1 MTHKRI
7 ARARARAGMTMLEVV
22 IAMSILGGALLS
34 MAAFTGR
41 LAHTTGTSRLQ
52 TTANQLVSDRIET
65 VKGAPRYTAIES
77 LYVKTESSLSGYPR
91 FTRRTMVVHIGGA
104 VKDSVDYK
112 TITVEVTHPLLTN
125 PVRKTTVISY
135 F

>member
-1 MTHKRI
+1 MTHIRFG
-7 ARARARAGMTMLEVV
+7 RARARAGMTMLEVV

-52 TTANQLVSDRIET
+52 STANQLVSDRIEI
-65 VKGAPRYTAIES
+65 VKGAPRYSAIES
-77 LYVKTESSLSGYPR
+77 LYVKTESSISGYSR
-91 FTRRTMVVHIGGA
+91 FTRKTMVTRTGGTA
-104 VKDSVDYK
+104 KDSVDYK
-112 TITVEVTHPLLTN
+112 TITVEVTHPLLTA

>member
-1 MTHKRI
+1 MTYKRI
-7 ARARARAGMTMLEVV
+7 ARARRRAGMTMLEVV

-52 TTANQLVSDRIET
+52 GTANQLVSDRIET

>member
-1 MTHKRI
+1 MHTHRI
-7 ARARARAGMTMLEVV
+7 IRRKARAGMTMLEVV
-22 IAMSILGGALLS
+22 VAMSILGGALLG

-52 TTANQLVSDRIET
+52 STANQLVSDRIEV

-77 LYVKTESSLSGYPR
+77 LYVKTETGMSGYPQ
-91 FTRRTMVVHIGGA
+91 FTRRTMVTRIGGGT
-104 VKDSVDYK
+104 KDSVDYK
-112 TITVEVTHPLLTN
+112 TITVEVTHPQLTK